1 MTLDTPALQRLENE
15 TLGWLATAY
24 PDGRIAA
31 SLVWFLW
38 RDDELVIYSRD
49 NRKVRNI
56 EANRQVSF
64 NLNSDESGGGV
75 LTIQGTA
82 LVDRS
87 YPASSAIPEY
97 TAKYADLIKRLGTTP
112 EGFAADY
119 SVPVRITPTSYRAW

>member
-1 MTLDTPALQRLENE
+1 MTFDTPALYRLEHE

-38 RDDELVIYSRD
+38 RDGELVVYSRD

-56 EANRQVSF
+56 EAHPQVSF
-64 NLNSDESGGGV
+64 NLNSDEWGGGV
-75 LTIQGTA
+75 LTIEGTA

-87 YPASSAIPEY
+87 YPASNAIPEY
-97 TAKYADLIKRLGTTP
+97 TAKYAELIERLGTTS

-119 SVPVRITPTSYRAW
+119 SVPVRIMPTSYRAW